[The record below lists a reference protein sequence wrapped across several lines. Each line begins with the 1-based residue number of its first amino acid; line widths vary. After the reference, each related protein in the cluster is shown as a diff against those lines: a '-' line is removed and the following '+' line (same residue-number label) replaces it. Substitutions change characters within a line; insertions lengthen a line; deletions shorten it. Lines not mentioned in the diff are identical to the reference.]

1 MVSLF
6 DMNLVLALAVEMCP
20 GQRQTSQTVEN
31 SQACPS
37 EEKNK
42 ILFVF
47 YRAGLRHSK
56 AYLYTIR
63 ANNRRSD
70 LRVFNIKRQKTIL
83 L

>member
-6 DMNLVLALAVEMCP
+6 VMNLVLALAVEMCP
-20 GQRQTSQTVEN
+20 GQQTSKTVEN